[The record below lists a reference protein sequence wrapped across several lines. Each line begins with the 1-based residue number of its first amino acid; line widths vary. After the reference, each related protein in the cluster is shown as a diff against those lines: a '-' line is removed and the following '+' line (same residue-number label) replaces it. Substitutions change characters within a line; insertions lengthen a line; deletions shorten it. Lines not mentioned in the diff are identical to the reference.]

1 MVRRGCERGTK
12 TTSGASIPSK
22 RFSYT
27 QDYLDLR
34 RVPQGKGQET
44 RAERVGSTYWVIT
57 AKSEAKAVCL
67 IHVEWICIQDA
78 NVHFP
83 LLEVRGRYEVNPWGK
98 GLLNLRFGKLDQ
110 CSGGEALRSY
120 LGEFLEERSAVRR
133 RGNGRGVGSHF
144 PQTFISK
151 HDGVVDNMKAT
162 KALIDN
168 KRS

>member
-22 RFSYT
+22 KFSCT
-27 QDYLDLR
+27 QDYLDMR

-44 RAERVGSTYWVIT
+44 GAEMVGSTYWVIT

-98 GLLNLRFGKLDQ
+98 GLLNLRFGKSRPVQ
-110 CSGGEALRSY
+110 RGG
-120 LGEFLEERSAVRR
+120 GVRELPWR
-133 RGNGRGVGSHF
+133 VPRGKVSSEKTREWQRGGSSLS
-144 PQTFISK
+144 PN
-151 HDGVVDNMKAT
+151 VY
-162 KALIDN
+162 
-168 KRS
+168 